1 MSIVFQAID
10 WRTDHISFNPEEEYS
25 SKEFIIQIF
34 GKTRNNENVFVIVKN
49 YEPGFYILYE
59 DYINFLDQMEEDKK
73 FNFIDKLKFNKPIN
87 AKEFYGFHGDE
98 KTTFIKVHSH
108 LYYLVKKFEKYCQ
121 GYYDRTEKRH
131 IGLDIKTFES
141 NKDPLLQFM
150 HERNVLPCGWI
161 QIDDNLD
168 YDFDDIGQANNAD
181 IAVVV
186 NYKNIKPYQN
196 NECNEILPFVI
207 GAMDIECISDDNKFP
222 EPRKKSDKIVSIATT
237 FSRIKEEECY
247 RKVVLLIGKCP
258 KLDGIEVVC
267 CKNEEELILKWCDL
281 IIQENPDVLTNWN
294 GFGFDDKYI
303 YFRSKLYDLGTP
315 IFDKAKIPKPDK
327 EGYVYD
333 FTPNLKLSRLI
344 NEDTPFAI
352 KQMSSAQMGDNIMK
366 YFDMRGRV
374 NFDLMKFIR
383 REHNLVSYK
392 LDYVAQ
398 LFFREQLK
406 DIYNLDNVE
415 HLNKIKQLLE
425 NYKLEDNKNLD
436 KIKEINLKSYPKTS
450 SLLTIKTKEFFKDQY
465 IIIVNNDGV
474 TDYEIE
480 NNRKFHILDIIDNM
494 HMVIDF
500 KLNPEILHYKGKIFC
515 CNVKDDV
522 PPKEIFEKYR
532 SGNPKEI
539 GELMRYNVQDC
550 NLCNK
555 IINKLNIMVNNI
567 GMSNVCNIPLNWIF
581 NRGQSQRVYSVV
593 SKHCR
598 EKGYKIETY
607 KKTQTIEEIED
618 ASKITYEGAI
628 VFHPEPDIYDC
639 IYTLDYASLYPTSM
653 ICRNIS
659 HETFVEDPSYMEKYK
674 KDYVFFPI
682 TYEQLDKEIMLEK
695 KKAQEGLKKKDKN
708 YDLKKTNMLK
718 YLGIDETTFDKNK
731 TCYFARRKDGEL
743 GILPTVLRTLLGE
756 RKKVRKIQAE
766 CELRGETFMASVCN
780 GLQLAYKIVC
790 NSVYGQLGCSREVG
804 PIAYMDLAACTTAT
818 GRYMVLRAKEFAE
831 DIYPSIAN
839 TVLGK
844 YDKKIVN
851 NLTKEIEPTLRGPK
865 TQTHKFIKLHNG
877 HIFIETK
884 EEIEQNL
891 KRDPDYYQDEILVK
905 SKEERY
911 NNMKTLMDYY
921 LKYYEG
927 ENKLSD
933 KVGVN
938 VNMQDP
944 VKRKALYDKIFDTI
958 TKNMEDSNYFF
969 HVVYGDTDSI
979 MVAMDLAEKKTNKRW
994 KGLEMRQ
1001 RYITLGLLGS
1011 DIINQFLPP
1020 PENLEYEKILT
1031 PFTIL
1036 SKKRYVANLYEE
1048 DPNKFYQKN
1057 MGIVLKRRDNARI
1070 VKYVVGG
1077 VVDKLINSED
1087 LEQGKQEALEFT
1099 NNILKDII
1107 NGKFDINYFVITK
1120 SLKEHYKT
1128 KTDPSHVALA
1138 KKIAKRDPGNAPA
1151 ANDRIPYVF
1160 MVVDEKKAKTQG
1172 DRVENPQYLLEH
1184 KIPIDYLYYIKKQI
1198 EIPCKQFLELYNP
1211 EQAKIIFKNAENYF
1225 NRKQA
1230 GLETEIKDIYSFNKK
1245 KDEQKKSK
1253 FSMNI

>member
-10 WRTDHISFNPEEEYS
+10 WRTDHISFDPEEEYPT
-25 SKEFIIQIF
+25 KEFIVQIF
-34 GKTRNNENVFVIVKN
+34 GKTKNNENVFVIVKN
-49 YEPGFYILYE
+49 FEPGFYILYK
-59 DYINFLDQMEEDKK
+59 DYQKYLDQMEEDRK
-73 FNFIDKLKFNKPIN
+73 FNFIDKLKFGNPFY

-98 KTTFIKVHSH
+98 KTAFIKVQSH

-121 GYYDRTEKRH
+121 GYYDRKEKRH

-141 NKDPLLQFM
+141 NKDPILQFL
-150 HERNVLPCGWI
+150 HARNVLSCGWI
-161 QIDDNLD
+161 EIKNTLD
-168 YDFDDIGQANNAD
+168 YDFDDIGQSNNAD

-186 NYKNIKPYQN
+186 DYRQIKPYQN
-196 NECNEILPFVI
+196 NECEEILPFVI

-222 EPRKKSDKIVSIATT
+222 EPRKKSDRIVSIATT
-237 FSRIKEEECY
+237 FSRVKEEECY

-258 KLDGIEVVC
+258 PLEGIEVIC
-267 CKNEEELILKWCDL
+267 CKNEKELILKWCEL

-303 YFRSKLYDLGTP
+303 YFRSKLYDLGTE
-315 IFDKAKIPKPDK
+315 IFDKNRIQSDND
-327 EGYVYD
+327 GYVYD
-333 FTPNLKLSRLI
+333 FTPNLKMSRLI
-344 NEDTPFAI
+344 DEDTPFVI
-352 KQMSSAQMGDNIMK
+352 KKLSSAQMGDNIMK

-406 DIYNLDNVE
+406 EIYNLDNEE
-415 HLNKIKQLLE
+415 HLE
-425 NYKLEDNKNLD
+425 
-436 KIKEINLKSYPKTS
+436 KIKEQLKENKLKTFKLSSFPKS
-450 SLLTIKTKEFFKDQY
+450 ASLLEIKTKEFFKDQY

-480 NNRKFHILDIIDNM
+480 NNRKFHILDIIDNN
-494 HMVIDF
+494 HMIIDF
-500 KLNPEILHYKGKIFC
+500 KLNPEIIHYKGKIYC

-539 GELMRYNVQDC
+539 GELMKYNVQDC

-555 IINKLNIMVNNI
+555 LIAKLNIMVNTL
-567 GMSNVCNIPLNWIF
+567 GMAKVCNIPLSWVI

-593 SKHCR
+593 SKHCKD
-598 EKGYKIETY
+598 KGYKIETY
-607 KKTQTIEEIED
+607 KKTQTVEEIED

-674 KDYVFFPI
+674 DKYVFFPI

-695 KKAQEGLKKKDKN
+695 KKAQEGLKKKDKD

-718 YLGIDETTFDKNK
+718 YLGIDEKTFDKNK
-731 TCYFARRKDGEL
+731 TCYFAYKKDGEQ
-743 GILPTVLRTLLGE
+743 GILPDVLKFLLKQRRDV
-756 RKKVRKIQAE
+756 RKKQGE
-766 CELRGETFMASVCN
+766 CIKKGENFMADVYN
-780 GLQLAYKIVC
+780 GLQLGYKIIC

-831 DIYPSIAN
+831 NIYPSIAN

-851 NLTKEIEPTLRGPK
+851 NLIKEIEPTLRGPK
-865 TQTHKFIKLHNG
+865 TQEHKFIKLHNN
-877 HIFIETK
+877 HIYIEPK
-884 EEIEQNL
+884 EVIEKNL
-891 KRDPDYYQDEILVK
+891 KKDSNYYQDEIIVK
-905 SKEERY
+905 SSEERY
-911 NNMKTLMDYY
+911 NNLKMLMDYY

-927 ENKLSD
+927 ENKLSEHI
-933 KVGVN
+933 GVN

-944 VKRKALYDKIFDTI
+944 EKRKALYDKIFKVI
-958 TKNMEDSNYFF
+958 NENMGDSNYFF

-979 MVAMDLAEKKTNKRW
+979 MVAMDLADKKTNQRW

-1099 NNILKDII
+1099 DNILKDII
-1107 NGKFDINYFVITK
+1107 NGKFDINYFIITK
-1120 SLKEHYKT
+1120 SLKEHYKNRN
-1128 KTDPSHVALA
+1128 SIAHAVLA
-1138 KKIAKRDPGNAPA
+1138 DRIKERDPGNAPA
-1151 ANDRIPYVF
+1151 ANDRVPYVYQ
-1160 MVVDEKKAKTQG
+1160 VVQERKGMLQG
-1172 DRVENPQYLLEH
+1172 ERVELPSYILEH
-1184 KIPIDYLYYIKKQI
+1184 HIPIDYMFYIKKQI
-1198 EIPCKQFLELYNP
+1198 EIPCRQFLKLYNP
-1211 EQAKIIFKNAENYF
+1211 KQAALIFKNAENYF
-1225 NRKQA
+1225 KRKQA
-1230 GLETEIKDIYSFNKK
+1230 GLETDVKNIYEFNSKDNG
-1245 KDEQKKSK
+1245 QKKSK
-1253 FSMNI
+1253 FSMSI

>member
-10 WRTDHISFNPEEEYS
+10 WRTDHISFDPEQEYPQ
-25 SKEFIIQIF
+25 KEFIIQIF
-34 GKTRNNENVFVIVKN
+34 GKTKDNENVFIIVKN
-49 YEPGFYILYE
+49 FEPGFYILYE
-59 DYINFLDQMEEDKK
+59 DYKKFLYQMEEDRK
-73 FNFIDKLKFNKPIN
+73 FNFIDKLKFGKAFY

-98 KTTFIKVHSH
+98 KTAFIKVQSH

-121 GYYDRTEKRH
+121 GYYDRKERRH
-131 IGLDIKTFES
+131 IGLNIKTFES
-141 NKDPLLQFM
+141 NKDPILQFL
-150 HERNVLPCGWI
+150 HERNVISCGWI
-161 QIDDNLD
+161 EIKDTLE
-168 YDFDDIGQANNAD
+168 YDLDDIGQTNNAD

-186 NYKNIKPYQN
+186 DYKQVKPYQN
-196 NECNEILPFVI
+196 NECEEILPFVI

-222 EPRKKSDKIVSIATT
+222 EPRKKSDRIVSIATT
-237 FSRIKEEECY
+237 FSRVKEEECY
-247 RKVVLLIGKCP
+247 KKVVLLIGDCP
-258 KLDGIEVVC
+258 ELEGIEVIR
-267 CKNEEELILKWCDL
+267 CKNEKELILKWCEL
-281 IIQENPDVLTNWN
+281 IVEENPDVLTNWN

-303 YFRSKLYDLGTP
+303 YFRSKLYSLGTE
-315 IFDKAKIPKPDK
+315 IFDKNKIQSDND
-327 EGYVYD
+327 GYVYN
-333 FTPNLKLSRLI
+333 FTPNLKMSRLI
-344 NEDTPFAI
+344 NEDTPFVI
-352 KQMSSAQMGDNIMK
+352 KKMSSAQMGDNIMK

-406 DIYNLDNVE
+406 GIYNLDNNE
-415 HLNKIKQLLE
+415 HLE
-425 NYKLEDNKNLD
+425 
-436 KIKEINLKSYPKTS
+436 KIKEIKGFNPVNFPKSS
-450 SLLTIKTKEFFKDQY
+450 SLLEIKTKEFFKDQY

-480 NNRKFHILDIIDNM
+480 NNRKFHILDIIDNN
-494 HMVIDF
+494 HMIIDF
-500 KLNPEILHYKGKIFC
+500 KLDPEIIHYKGKIFC

-555 IINKLNIMVNNI
+555 IINKLNIMPNTI
-567 GMSNVCNIPLNWIF
+567 GMAKVCNIPLNWVI
-581 NRGQSQRVYSVV
+581 NRGQSQRVFSVV

-598 EKGYKIETY
+598 DKGYKIETY
-607 KKTQTIEEIED
+607 KKTKTEEEIED

-674 KDYVFFPI
+674 DKYVFFPI
-682 TYEQLDKEIMLEK
+682 TYEQLDKEIMIEK

-708 YDLKKTNMLK
+708 YDLKKTNIMK
-718 YLGIDETTFDKNK
+718 YLGIDEQTFDKNK
-731 TCYFARRKDGEL
+731 TCYFAYKKDGEQ
-743 GILPTVLRTLLGE
+743 GILPGVLKTLLRCRKE
-756 RKKVRKIQAE
+756 VRKKQAL
-766 CELRGETFMASVCN
+766 CEAKGETFMAGVYN
-780 GLQLAYKIVC
+780 GLQLGYKIIC

-831 DIYPSIAN
+831 NIYPSIAN

-844 YDKKIVN
+844 YDKKIVS
-851 NLTKEIEPTLRGPK
+851 NLIKEIEPTLRGPK
-865 TQTHKFIKLHNG
+865 TQEHKFIKLHNE
-877 HIFIETK
+877 HIYIEPK
-884 EEIEQNL
+884 EVIEKNL
-891 KRDPDYYQDEILVK
+891 NKDPDYYQDEIIVDTP
-905 SKEERY
+905 EERY
-911 NNMKTLMDYY
+911 NNLKTLMDYY

-933 KVGVN
+933 KIGIN

-944 VKRKALYDKIFDTI
+944 EKRKALYDKIFKVI
-958 TKNMEDSNYFF
+958 NENMGDSNYFF

-979 MVAMDLAEKKTNKRW
+979 MVAMDLADKKTNQRW

-1087 LEQGKQEALEFT
+1087 LEQGKKDALIFT
-1099 NNILKDII
+1099 ENILKDII

-1120 SLKEHYKT
+1120 SLKEKYKNRN
-1128 KTDPSHVALA
+1128 SIAHAVLA
-1138 KKIAKRDPGNAPA
+1138 DRIKERDPGNAPA
-1151 ANDRIPYVF
+1151 ANDRVPYVYQ
-1160 MVVDEKKAKTQG
+1160 VVKERKGMLQG
-1172 DRVENPQYLLEH
+1172 ERVELPSYILEH
-1184 KIPIDYLYYIKKQI
+1184 HIPIDYMFYIKKQI
-1198 EIPCKQFLELYNP
+1198 EIPCRQFLELYNP
-1211 EQAKIIFKNAENYF
+1211 EQAALIFKNAENYF
-1225 NRKQA
+1225 KRKQA
-1230 GLETEIKDIYSFNKK
+1230 GLETDVKNIYEFNKK
-1245 KDEQKKSK
+1245 DNQKKSK

>member
-1 MSIVFQAID
+1 MSLVFQAID
-10 WRTDHISFNPEEEYS
+10 WRTDHISFEPEKEYPT
-25 SKEFIIQIF
+25 KEFVVQIF
-34 GKTRNNENVFVIVKN
+34 GKTKNNENVFVIVKN
-49 YEPGFYILYE
+49 FKPGFYILND
-59 DYINFLDQMEEDKK
+59 DYVKYKTQMIHEDKLS
-73 FNFIDKLKFNKPIN
+73 FYNKLTFSKGFL

-98 KTTFIKVHSH
+98 KTAFVKVSCN
-108 LYYLVKKFEKYCQ
+108 LYYILKKFEKYCQ
-121 GYYDRTEKRH
+121 GYQDKKEQKY
-131 IGLDIKTFES
+131 IGLNIKTFES
-141 NKDPLLQFM
+141 NKDPILQFM
-150 HERNVLPCGWI
+150 HARNVLSCGWI
-161 QIDDNLD
+161 EIENTLD
-168 YDFDDIGQANNAD
+168 YDLDDIDQSNNAD

-186 NYKNIKPYQN
+186 DYKQVKPYQN
-196 NECNEILPFVI
+196 NKCEEISPFVI

-222 EPRKKSDKIVSIATT
+222 DSRKKTDKIVSIATT
-237 FSRIKEEECY
+237 FSRVKEEECY

-258 KLDGIEVVC
+258 PLEGIEVIC
-267 CKNEEELILKWCDL
+267 CKNERELILKWCEL
-281 IIQENPDVLTNWN
+281 IIQENPDILTNWN

-303 YFRSKLYDLGTP
+303 YFRSKLYELGTS
-315 IFDKAKIPKPDK
+315 IVDKNKIQKDND
-327 EGYVYD
+327 GYVYN

-344 NEDTPFAI
+344 DENTQFVI
-352 KQMSSAQMGDNIMK
+352 KKMSSAQMGDNIMK

-383 REHNLVSYK
+383 REHNLAFYK

-406 DIYNLDNVE
+406 EIYNLDE
-415 HLNKIKQLLE
+415 REDKSIIEKIEKIVINPQEYPE
-425 NYKLEDNKNLD
+425 N
-436 KIKEINLKSYPKTS
+436 S
-450 SLLTIKTKEFFKDQY
+450 SLLEIKTKEFFKDQY

-480 NNRKFHILDIIDNM
+480 NNRKFKILDIIDNM
-494 HMVIDF
+494 HMIIDF
-500 KLNPEILHYKGKIFC
+500 KLKPEILHYKGKIYC

-567 GMSNVCNIPLNWIF
+567 GMANVCNIPLNWIF
-581 NRGQSQRVYSVV
+581 NRGQSQRVFSVV
-593 SKHCR
+593 SKHCK

-607 KKTQTIEEIED
+607 KKTKTDDETEDIEST
-618 ASKITYEGAI
+618 SKITYEGAI

-659 HETFVEDPSYMEKYK
+659 HETYVEDLSYMEKYK
-674 KDYVFFPI
+674 DDYVFFPI
-682 TYEQLDKEIMLEK
+682 TYEQLDKEIMLKK
-695 KKAQEGLKKKDKN
+695 KKAQLGLKKKEKNEDKN
-708 YDLKKTNMLK
+708 YNLQKSNLLKWM
-718 YLGIDETTFDKNK
+718 GIDEQTFDKNK
-731 TCYFARRKDGEL
+731 TCYFAYKKNGEQ
-743 GILPTVLRTLLGE
+743 GILPEVLKTLLGQ
-756 RKKVRKIQAE
+756 RKRVRKDQALYE
-766 CELRGETFMASVCN
+766 AQGEHFKASVCN

-831 DIYPSIAN
+831 IIYPSIAN

-844 YDKKIVN
+844 YDKGIVK
-851 NLTKEIEPTLRGPK
+851 NLIKEIEPTLKEGK
-865 TQTHKFIKLHNG
+865 SQEHKFIKLHNK
-877 HIFIETK
+877 HIYIESQNTIDTYTK
-884 EEIEQNL
+884 
-891 KRDPDYYQDEILVK
+891 KDPKYYQDKIIVN
-905 SKEERY
+905 SAEERY
-911 NNMKTLMDYY
+911 NNMKILMDYY
-921 LKYYEG
+921 LKYYG
-927 ENKLSD
+927 KENKLSD
-933 KVGVN
+933 NIGIN
-938 VNMQDP
+938 INMQDP
-944 VKRKALYDKIFDTI
+944 DKRKALYDKIFETI
-958 TKNMEDSNYFF
+958 NKNLGDSNYFF

-979 MVAMDLAEKKTNKRW
+979 MVAMDLADKKTNQRW

-1036 SKKRYVANLYEE
+1036 SKKKYVANLYEE

-1077 VVDKLINSED
+1077 VVDKLINSPD
-1087 LEQGKQEALEFT
+1087 LEQGKKEALEFT
-1099 NNILKDII
+1099 DNILKDII
-1107 NGKFDINYFVITK
+1107 DGKFDINYFIITK
-1120 SLKEHYKT
+1120 SLKEKYKT

-1160 MVVDEKKAKTQG
+1160 MVVDNKKAKNQG
-1172 DRVENPQYLLEH
+1172 YRVENPQYLLDH
-1184 KIPIDYLYYIKKQI
+1184 NLQIDYLYYIKKQI
-1198 EIPCKQFLELYNP
+1198 ENPCKQFLELYNP
-1211 EQAKIIFKNAENYF
+1211 KQASIIFKNAENYF
-1225 NRKQA
+1225 YRKQA
-1230 GLETEIKDIYSFNKK
+1230 GLNTNVNGIFSFNNSSKK
-1245 KDEQKKSK
+1245 KSM
-1253 FSMNI
+1253 FSMDF

>member
-10 WRTDHISFNPEEEYS
+10 WRTDHITFEPEEEYPT
-25 SKEFIIQIF
+25 KEFIVQIF
-34 GKTRNNENVFVIVKN
+34 GKTKNNENVFIIVKN
-49 YEPGFYILYE
+49 FEPGFYILYK
-59 DYINFLDQMEEDKK
+59 DYQRYIDQMEKDKK
-73 FNFIDKLKFNKPIN
+73 FNFIDKLKFGTPFS

-98 KTTFIKVHSH
+98 KTAFIKVQSH

-121 GYYDRTEKRH
+121 GYYDIKEKRH
-131 IGLDIKTFES
+131 IGLDIKTYES
-141 NKDPLLQFM
+141 NKDPILQFL
-150 HERNVLPCGWI
+150 HARNVLSCGWI
-161 QIDDNLD
+161 EIKDTLD
-168 YDFDDIGQANNAD
+168 YDLDDIEQSNNAD

-186 NYKNIKPYQN
+186 DYKQVRPYQN
-196 NECNEILPFVI
+196 NECEEILPFVI

-222 EPRKKSDKIVSIATT
+222 EPRKKSDRIVSIATT
-237 FSRIKEEECY
+237 FSRVKEEECY

-258 KLDGIEVVC
+258 PLEGIDVFC
-267 CKNEEELILKWCDL
+267 CKNESELILKWCNL
-281 IIQENPDVLTNWN
+281 IIKENPDVLTNWN

-303 YFRSKLYDLGTP
+303 YFRSKLYELGTK
-315 IFDKAKIPKPDK
+315 IFDKNRIQSDND
-327 EGYVYD
+327 GYDYD
-333 FTPNLKLSRLI
+333 FIPNLKMSRLI
-344 NEDTPFAI
+344 DENTPFVI
-352 KQMSSAQMGDNIMK
+352 KKMSSAQMGDNIMK

-398 LFFREQLK
+398 LFFREQLRE
-406 DIYNLDNVE
+406 IYNLDNKE
-415 HLNKIKQLLE
+415 HLE
-425 NYKLEDNKNLD
+425 
-436 KIKEINLKSYPKTS
+436 KIKEQIKENKLIDFNLSSFPKSS

-480 NNRKFHILDIIDNM
+480 NNRKFHILDIIDNN
-494 HMVIDF
+494 HMIIDF
-500 KLNPEILHYKGKIFC
+500 KLDSEILKYKGKIYC

-532 SGNPKEI
+532 SGIPKEI

-555 IINKLNIMVNNI
+555 IIAKLNIMANTI
-567 GMSNVCNIPLNWIF
+567 GMANVCNIPLNWVI
-581 NRGQSQRVYSVV
+581 NRGQSQRVFSVV
-593 SKHCR
+593 SKHCKD
-598 EKGYKIETY
+598 KGYKIETY
-607 KKTQTIEEIED
+607 KKTKTEEEIDD

-659 HETFVEDPSYMEKYK
+659 HETFVEDPSYMKKYQDK
-674 KDYVFFPI
+674 YIFFPI

-695 KKAQEGLKKKDKN
+695 KKAQEGLKKKDKG
-708 YDLKKTNMLK
+708 YDLKRSSMLK
-718 YLGIDETTFDKNK
+718 YLGIDEQSFDKNK
-731 TCYFARRKDGEL
+731 TCYFAYKKNGEQ
-743 GILPTVLRTLLGE
+743 GILPEVLKTLLGCRRAV
-756 RKKVRKIQAE
+756 RKKQAA
-766 CELRGETFMASVCN
+766 CEAKGETFMAGVYN
-780 GLQLAYKIVC
+780 GLQLGYKIVC

-831 DIYPSIAN
+831 DIYPSIVN

-844 YDKKIVN
+844 YSEKIVR
-851 NLTKEIEPTLRGPK
+851 NLMKEIEPTLRGPK
-865 TQTHKFIKLHNG
+865 TQEHKFIKLHNN
-877 HIFIETK
+877 HIFIEPK
-884 EEIEQNL
+884 EVIEANL
-891 KRDPDYYQDEILVK
+891 KKDPGYYQDEIIVD

-911 NNMKTLMDYY
+911 NNMKLLMDYY
-921 LKYYEG
+921 LKYYEC

-933 KVGVN
+933 YIGVN
-938 VNMQDP
+938 KNMQDP
-944 VKRKALYDKIFDTI
+944 EKRKALYDKIFDTI
-958 TKNMEDSNYFF
+958 NKYMGDSNYFF

-979 MVAMDLAEKKTNKRW
+979 MVAMDLADKNTNQRW

-1001 RYITLGLLGS
+1001 RYITLGLLSS
-1011 DIINQFLPP
+1011 DIINQFIPP

-1057 MGIVLKRRDNARI
+1057 MGVVLKRRDNARI

-1087 LEQGKQEALEFT
+1087 LEQGKQEALTFT
-1099 NNILKDII
+1099 DNILKDII

-1120 SLKEHYKT
+1120 SLKEHYKNRN
-1128 KTDPSHVALA
+1128 SIAHAVLA
-1138 KKIAKRDPGNAPA
+1138 DRIKARDPGNAPA
-1151 ANDRIPYVF
+1151 ANDRVPYVYQ
-1160 MVVDEKKAKTQG
+1160 VVQERKGMLQG
-1172 DRVENPQYLLEH
+1172 ERVELPTYILEH
-1184 KIPIDYLYYIKKQI
+1184 KIPIDYMFYIKKQI
-1198 EIPCKQFLELYNP
+1198 EIPCRQFLELYNP
-1211 EQAKIIFKNAENYF
+1211 KQAELIFKNAENYF
-1225 NRKQA
+1225 KRKQA
-1230 GLETEIKDIYSFNKK
+1230 GLNTDIKNIYDFNKK
-1245 KDEQKKSK
+1245 NNGTKKSS
-1253 FSMNI
+1253 FSMSI